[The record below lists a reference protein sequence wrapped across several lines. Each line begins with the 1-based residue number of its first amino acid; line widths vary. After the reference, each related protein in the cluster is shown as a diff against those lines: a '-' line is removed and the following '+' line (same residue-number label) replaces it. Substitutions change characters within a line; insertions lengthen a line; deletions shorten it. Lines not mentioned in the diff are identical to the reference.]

1 MSKAKRRRIVVA
13 DKDRTGY
20 EGTIE
25 EMDRAIRRLDT
36 LESLILVGAALL
48 ALVGGAIGA
57 FLLSLGSSLPF
68 FGSWV
73 VLSLLFFVV
82 PGGFALWKQRRSES
96 RRK

>member
-1 MSKAKRRRIVVA
+1 MGKEKRRRIIVS
-13 DKDRTGY
+13 DKDRNQY

-25 EMDRAIRRLDT
+25 EMDRAIRRLDM
-36 LESLILVGAALL
+36 LESLILVGAGLL

-57 FLLSLGSSLPF
+57 FLLSMGTSLPF
-68 FGSWV
+68 FASWV

-82 PGGFALWKQRRSES
+82 PGGYALLNQRRSES